1 MEDKQA
7 FVKKL
12 NEAFIAGDPDR
23 YAHLAEHPVTYV
35 RRGSEE
41 FISRQ
46 GSARCVCVTGNSCK
60 AIAEEFVR
68 NFV

>member
-7 FVKKL
+7 FVEKM
-12 NEAFIAGDPDR
+12 NEAFLAGDPDR
-23 YAHLAEHPVTYV
+23 YAHLVENPVTYV
-35 RRGSEE
+35 HRGGEE

-46 GSARCVCVTGNSCK
+46 GSARCVCVTGDSCS
-60 AIAEEFVR
+60 AIARAFVD

>member
-1 MEDKQA
+1 MEDKEA
-7 FVKKL
+7 FVKSL
-12 NEAFIAGDPDR
+12 NAAFLAGDPDR
-23 YAHLAEHPVTYV
+23 YAHLAENPVRYV

-46 GSARCVCVTGNSCK
+46 GSARCVCVTGNSCT
-60 AIAEEFVR
+60 AIAEAFIG